1 MEVMKVGKAGLALI
15 KQFEGCRLE
24 AYRCSAGRW
33 TIGYG
38 HTDGVKKGMKITQ
51 QQAELIF
58 QNDIVLFS
66 KSVSNVIGS
75 VNLNQNQFDALIS
88 FAYNCGIGNLK
99 KSTLLMRIKENPNDE
114 RIGYEF
120 LRWTYSNGRYLAGLA
135 RRRKAEAE
143 LYFSPIKEEDTNV
156 KTENN
161 LENE

>member
-1 MEVMKVGKAGLALI
+1 MEVKKVGKASLALI

-33 TIGYG
+33 TIGYD

-51 QQAELIF
+51 KQAELIF
-58 QNDIVLFS
+58 QNDIDLFS

-143 LYFSPIKEEDTNV
+143 LYFSPVKEEDTNV
-156 KTENN
+156 KAENN

>member
-1 MEVMKVGKAGLALI
+1 MEVKKVGKAGLALI

-58 QNDIVLFS
+58 QNDIALFS

-75 VNLNQNQFDALIS
+75 VNLNQNQYDALVS

-99 KSTLLMRIKENPNDE
+99 KSTLLKRIKENPNDE

-120 LRWTYSNGRYLAGLA
+120 SRWAYSNGRYLAGLA

-143 LYFSPIKEEDTNV
+143 LYFLPVEEEGMV
-156 KTENN
+156 LKTENN

>member
-1 MEVMKVGKAGLALI
+1 MEVKKVGEAGLALI

>member
-1 MEVMKVGKAGLALI
+1 MEVKKVGKAGLALI

-51 QQAELIF
+51 KQAELIF
-58 QNDIVLFS
+58 QNDIDLFS